1 MTNARIQYYL
11 TVANEITPSSR
22 NPYDLCKELE
32 IEIINNCAL
41 HKDAYFVCQ
50 EGLKLIFVNSCIK
63 NRHRR
68 KFVTAHEIGH
78 YFLHQDK
85 LYCCNNISEINL
97 SSSIKVNSSSQEYE
111 ANLFIVKI

>member
-50 EGLKLIFVNSCIK
+50 EGLN
-63 NRHRR
+63 
-68 KFVTAHEIGH
+68 
-78 YFLHQDK
+78 
-85 LYCCNNISEINL
+85 LYS
-97 SSSIKVNSSSQEYE
+97 
-111 ANLFIVKI
+111 

>member
-63 NRHRR
+63 KSAPKKILSQHM
-68 KFVTAHEIGH
+68 
-78 YFLHQDK
+78 K
-85 LYCCNNISEINL
+85 LGII
-97 SSSIKVNSSSQEYE
+97 
-111 ANLFIVKI
+111 FFTPR

>member
-50 EGLKLIFVNSCIK
+50 EGLKLIFG
-63 NRHRR
+63 
-68 KFVTAHEIGH
+68 TE
-78 YFLHQDK
+78 
-85 LYCCNNISEINL
+85 ENL
-97 SSSIKVNSSSQEYE
+97 SQHMKLDIIFYTKINY
-111 ANLFIVKI
+111 IVAITFLR